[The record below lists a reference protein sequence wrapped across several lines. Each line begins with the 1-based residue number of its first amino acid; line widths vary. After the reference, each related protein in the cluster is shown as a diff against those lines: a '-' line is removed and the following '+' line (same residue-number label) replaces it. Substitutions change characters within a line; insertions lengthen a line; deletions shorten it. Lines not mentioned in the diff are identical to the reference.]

1 MTDSTP
7 AAVELAWDTFHQVV
21 NMTAE
26 ELRIWLLNHHQ
37 DQLAVP
43 GEPGPPLQELGLKV
57 VQLLGKRKVDLTG
70 EDADVMLRVADF
82 VTQEE
87 ARRPDD
93 AMNDEQWRH
102 LLMTVGH
109 DPLKSLG
116 LSLSRVCRQPGG
128 TMDHEETE
136 RVSTGVLPPDTDVQA
151 LINAGYER
159 YLHLDEGTVADYI
172 PALAAASPSAF
183 GVCVAGVRGRIF
195 SIGDADQEFA
205 IESISKLFVFALVCH
220 TLGHEQA
227 RRKLGVNS
235 TGLPFNSV
243 MAIELN
249 ADRTMNPLVNAGA
262 IATTSLVPGTT
273 ADEKFESIV
282 ATMSRFAGRR
292 LVMDDDVYE
301 SEAATNDRNR
311 GIAHLLDGYGR
322 MYCDP
327 DLATDVYTRQCSV
340 RVSARDLAVMGATLA
355 NGGVN
360 PVTGE
365 QAIETRY
372 CKRVLAVL
380 ATAGL
385 YEHSGQWLY
394 DIGLPGKSGVAGG
407 IVTVSPGKGGV
418 GTFSPP
424 LDAAGNS
431 VRGQRITRYLS
442 EALGL
447 NLFASAP
454 TG

>member
-1 MTDSTP
+1 MAVVTIQKYATEPYSGSRNIAPYMQAPVRNSAAEDAPTERTRSSRTLTRAGALIIRAQAASGKRGIGSKLGRPDTIAP
-7 AAVELAWDTFHQVV
+7 AEPGQRVEVG
-21 NMTAE
+21 
-26 ELRIWLLNHHQ
+26 
-37 DQLAVP
+37 QLAI
-43 GEPGPPLQELGLKV
+43 QRMKM
-57 VQLLGKRKVDLTG
+57 D
-70 EDADVMLRVADF
+70 
-82 VTQEE
+82 
-87 ARRPDD
+87 
-93 AMNDEQWRH
+93 
-102 LLMTVGH
+102 H
-109 DPLKSLG
+109 DPLTG
-116 LSLSRVCRQPGG
+116 
-128 TMDHEETE
+128 DHPETE
-136 RVSTGVLPPDTDVQA
+136 RVSTGELPSDTEVQA
-151 LINAGYER
+151 LISAGYER
-159 YLHLDEGTVADYI
+159 YRHLDEGAVADYI

-183 GVCVAGVRGRIF
+183 GVSVAGVRGRVF
-195 SIGDADQEFA
+195 SVGDADQEFA
-205 IESISKLFVFALVCH
+205 IESISKLFVFALVCQA
-220 TLGHEQA
+220 LGHEQA

-262 IATTSLVPGTT
+262 MATTSLVPGTT
-273 ADEKFESIV
+273 ADEKFENIV
-282 ATMSRFAGRR
+282 AAMSRFAGRR
-292 LVMDDDVYE
+292 LVMDDDVYN

-327 DLATDVYTRQCSV
+327 DLATDVYTRQCSL

-365 QAIETRY
+365 QAIDTPY

-394 DIGLPGKSGVAGG
+394 DVGLPGKSGVAGG
-407 IVTVSPGKGGV
+407 IVTVSPGKGGM

-431 VRGQRITRYLS
+431 VRGQHVTRYLS

-454 TG
+454 IA

>member
-1 MTDSTP
+1 MGLVRRRFTGGKGYVVAWALLRIGRLGTIGP
-7 AAVELAWDTFHQVV
+7 AHPDRQVV
-21 NMTAE
+21 
-26 ELRIWLLNHHQ
+26 
-37 DQLAVP
+37 
-43 GEPGPPLQELGLKV
+43 PGPALASQ
-57 VQLLGKRKVDLTG
+57 RMSMD
-70 EDADVMLRVADF
+70 
-82 VTQEE
+82 
-87 ARRPDD
+87 
-93 AMNDEQWRH
+93 
-102 LLMTVGH
+102 H
-109 DPLKSLG
+109 DPLRG
-116 LSLSRVCRQPGG
+116 
-128 TMDHEETE
+128 DHPETE

-151 LINAGYER
+151 LISAGYER
-159 YLHLDEGTVADYI
+159 YRHLGEGAVADYI

-183 GVCVAGVRGRIF
+183 GVCVAGVGGRLF
-195 SIGDADQEFA
+195 SAGDADQEFA

-227 RRKLGVNS
+227 RQRLGVNS

-249 ADRTMNPLVNAGA
+249 TDRTMNPLVNAGA
-262 IATTSLVPGTT
+262 MATTSLVPGTT

-282 ATMSRFAGRR
+282 AAMSRFAGRR

-327 DLATDVYTRQCSV
+327 DLATDVYTRQCSL

-394 DIGLPGKSGVAGG
+394 DVGLPGKSGVAGG
-407 IVTVSPGKGGV
+407 IVTVSPGKGGL

-431 VRGQRITRYLS
+431 VRGQHVTKYLS

-454 TG
+454 FT

>member
-1 MTDSTP
+1 VVSD
-7 AAVELAWDTFHQVV
+7 LA
-21 NMTAE
+21 
-26 ELRIWLLNHHQ
+26 
-37 DQLAVP
+37 
-43 GEPGPPLQELGLKV
+43 
-57 VQLLGKRKVDLTG
+57 
-70 EDADVMLRVADF
+70 RV
-82 VTQEE
+82 
-87 ARRPDD
+87 
-93 AMNDEQWRH
+93 H
-102 LLMTVGH
+102 
-109 DPLKSLG
+109 
-116 LSLSRVCRQPGG
+116 
-128 TMDHEETE
+128 
-136 RVSTGVLPPDTDVQA
+136 
-151 LINAGYER
+151 
-159 YLHLDEGTVADYI
+159 
-172 PALAAASPSAF
+172 
-183 GVCVAGVRGRIF
+183 GRLF
-195 SIGDADQEFA
+195 SVGDADQEFA

-220 TLGHEQA
+220 ALGHDEA

-262 IATTSLVPGTT
+262 MATTSLMPGTT
-273 ADEKFESIV
+273 AEDKFESIV
-282 ATMSRFAGRR
+282 AGMSRFAGRR
-292 LVMDDDVYE
+292 LVMDEDVYA

-311 GIAHLLDGYGR
+311 GIAHLLDGYGC

-327 DLATDVYTRQCSV
+327 DLATDVYTRQCSL

-365 QAIETRY
+365 QAIDTQY

-394 DIGLPGKSGVAGG
+394 DVGLPGKSGVSGG
-407 IVTVSPGKGGV
+407 IVTVSPGKGSV

-424 LDAAGNS
+424 LDEAGNS

-454 TG
+454 AA

>member
-1 MTDSTP
+1 MD
-7 AAVELAWDTFHQVV
+7 
-21 NMTAE
+21 
-26 ELRIWLLNHHQ
+26 
-37 DQLAVP
+37 
-43 GEPGPPLQELGLKV
+43 
-57 VQLLGKRKVDLTG
+57 
-70 EDADVMLRVADF
+70 
-82 VTQEE
+82 
-87 ARRPDD
+87 
-93 AMNDEQWRH
+93 
-102 LLMTVGH
+102 H
-109 DPLKSLG
+109 DPL
-116 LSLSRVCRQPGG
+116 PG
-128 TMDHEETE
+128 DYPETE
-136 RVSTGVLPPDTDVQA
+136 RVSTGELPADTDVQA
-151 LINAGYER
+151 LVTAGYER

-183 GVCVAGVRGRIF
+183 GVCVAGVRGRLF
-195 SIGDADQEFA
+195 SSGDADQEFA

-227 RRKLGVNS
+227 RLKLGVNS

-282 ATMSRFAGRR
+282 AALSRFAGRR
-292 LVMDDDVYE
+292 LAMDDDVYE

-327 DLATDVYTRQCSV
+327 NLATDVYTRQCSV
-340 RVSARDLAVMGATLA
+340 RVTARDLAVMGATLA

-365 QAIETRY
+365 QAIETRH

-394 DIGLPGKSGVAGG
+394 DVGLPGKSGVAGG

-424 LDAAGNS
+424 LDEAGNS

-454 TG
+454 IA

>member
-1 MTDSTP
+1 MSMD
-7 AAVELAWDTFHQVV
+7 
-21 NMTAE
+21 
-26 ELRIWLLNHHQ
+26 
-37 DQLAVP
+37 
-43 GEPGPPLQELGLKV
+43 
-57 VQLLGKRKVDLTG
+57 
-70 EDADVMLRVADF
+70 
-82 VTQEE
+82 
-87 ARRPDD
+87 
-93 AMNDEQWRH
+93 
-102 LLMTVGH
+102 H
-109 DPLKSLG
+109 DPLPS
-116 LSLSRVCRQPGG
+116 
-128 TMDHEETE
+128 DHPETE

-151 LINAGYER
+151 LISAGYER
-159 YLHLDEGTVADYI
+159 YRHLDEGAVADYI

-183 GVCVAGVRGRIF
+183 GVCVAGVGGRLF
-195 SIGDADQEFA
+195 SAGDADQEFA

-220 TLGHEQA
+220 TLGHDQA
-227 RRKLGVNS
+227 RQKLGVNS

-249 ADRTMNPLVNAGA
+249 TDRTMNPLVNAGA
-262 IATTSLVPGTT
+262 MATTSLVPGTT
-273 ADEKFESIV
+273 AGEKFENIV
-282 ATMSRFAGRR
+282 AAMSRFAGRR

-327 DLATDVYTRQCSV
+327 DLATDVYTRQCSL

-394 DIGLPGKSGVAGG
+394 DVGLPGKSGVAGG
-407 IVTVSPGKGGV
+407 IVTVSPGKGGL

-431 VRGQRITRYLS
+431 VRGQHVTRYLS

-454 TG
+454 FT